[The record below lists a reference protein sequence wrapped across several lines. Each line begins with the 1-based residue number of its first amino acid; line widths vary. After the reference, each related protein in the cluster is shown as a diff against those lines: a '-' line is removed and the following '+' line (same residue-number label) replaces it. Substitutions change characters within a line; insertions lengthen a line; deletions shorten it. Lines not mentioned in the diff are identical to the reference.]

1 MITQKEDFNFISKKH
16 FNIKTHITYSES
28 ISMNSNFLF
37 LETLK
42 FVRLKIEKWGFYILS
57 NSKLNFQHVF
67 LSNLELL
74 EIL

>member
-42 FVRLKIEKWGFYILS
+42 FVRLKIEK
-57 NSKLNFQHVF
+57 
-67 LSNLELL
+67 
-74 EIL
+74 